1 MATLKTTVRI
11 ESPDL
16 FPQVIN
22 FTNIAT
28 NQINGSFNGFN
39 TITVELTDTKLNS
52 GLIDG
57 VSKTAYCYFS
67 APLTNLQTVL
77 IRKGTDI
84 DAFIKLAPG
93 DIAVLPYGSMV
104 ATDNLYA
111 YIPAVGSATLTY
123 FIGERD

>member
-52 GLIDG
+52 SAING

-77 IRKGTDI
+77 IRKGVDT
-84 DAFIKLAPG
+84 DAFIKLSPG
-93 DIAVLPYGSMV
+93 DIAVLPYGSMI
-104 ATDNLYA
+104 ATGDIFA
-111 YIPAVGSATLTY
+111 YIPAIGTATLTY
-123 FIGERD
+123 FIGEKD

>member
-1 MATLKTTVRI
+1 MSTLKTTVRI

-22 FTNIAT
+22 FTNIAI

-52 GLIDG
+52 GTIDG

-67 APLTNLQTVL
+67 APITNLQTVL
-77 IRKGTDI
+77 IKKGIDT

-93 DIAVLPYGSMV
+93 DIAVLPYGSMIA
-104 ATDNLYA
+104 ATNLYA
-111 YIPAVGSATLTY
+111 YIPAIGNATLTY
-123 FIGERD
+123 FIGEKD